1 MSYNKTKLLV
11 ISQYFTPDITAAA
24 YRISETVSGIVES
37 GMDVRV
43 ITSTPHKSSTN
54 NLLNEKEKNVIRI
67 KIPFYKRQTKT
78 EQTQTNGHSIDRGQ
92 FL

>member
-67 KIPFYKRQTKT
+67 KIPFYKRQTKLT
-78 EQTQTNGHSIDRGQ
+78 YLYQYLVFTFN
-92 FL
+92 